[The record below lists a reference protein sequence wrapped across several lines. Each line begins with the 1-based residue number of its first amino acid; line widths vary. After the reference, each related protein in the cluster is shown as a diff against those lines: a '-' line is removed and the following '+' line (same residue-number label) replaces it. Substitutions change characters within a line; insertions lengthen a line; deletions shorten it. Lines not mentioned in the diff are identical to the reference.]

1 VSCRSLR
8 HFSRRSNPSIGTQPQ
23 GGKRN
28 YQSAIAD
35 FSKAIEFE
43 PTNAVAWRDRGI
55 ARGAMGD
62 HDKAA
67 SAAAEASRLDPNG
80 RAGVTR

>member
-1 VSCRSLR
+1 MSRGSLYA
-8 HFSRRSNPSIGTQPQ
+8 HQ
-23 GGKRN
+23 RN